1 MRYITNTQKTLFI
14 LTITSFLILCL
25 KLLLANLSVLIGII
39 LVINLILTY
48 INYLDN
54 RQANFLAP
62 IILNTILLSQPTAML
77 NTPIIIVGLVIISLL
92 GLCYAVSLKI
102 KFLKKKQIYLILGLL
117 MLLDSI
123 FINSFN
129 LANLNKNDLIN
140 TCLAI
145 IPWLVISTL
154 ANSRIVLNLL
164 VLLSTIILISIK
176 PELQIIL
183 LFIFSLYNSLNI
195 NKLTGV
201 NHYSALIS
209 HLYSL
214 LLLII
219 IASYIG
225 LNIFGIPLYGLVG
238 LELTLCLFG
247 IIIWGQTPFLKTIL
261 LIMMVYILLNA
272 TILAT
277 FTYA

>member
-1 MRYITNTQKTLFI
+1 M
-14 LTITSFLILCL
+14 TITSFLILCL
-25 KLLLANLSVLIGII
+25 KLLFANLSVLIGII

-145 IPWLVISTL
+145 LPWLVISTL

>member
-1 MRYITNTQKTLFI
+1 LRYITNTQKTLFI

-54 RQANFLAP
+54 RQSNFLAP

>member
-183 LFIFSLYNSLNI
+183 LFIFSPTNSIDI
-195 NKLTGV
+195 NRLTVV
-201 NHYSALIS
+201 NHYRALIS

>member
-25 KLLLANLSVLIGII
+25 KLLFANLSVLIGII

>member
-145 IPWLVISTL
+145 LPWLVISTL